1 MLRISWPEREMPS
14 NSPSVALRPSA
25 VMFFSRPC
33 IEGGASAT
41 GRAKWNSSHVLAP
54 IGGWVTGDWLRWGVM
69 YLLCAVQVGG
79 FSRRVGTFHGFS
91 ALLYPLPLV
100 FFFAVFARSAM
111 RSGKA
116 VHWKGREIR
125 AD

>member
-1 MLRISWPEREMPS
+1 LLLVVVWMSGL
-14 NSPSVALRPSA
+14 
-25 VMFFSRPC
+25 MF
-33 IEGGASAT
+33 
-41 GRAKWNSSHVLAP
+41 AP
-54 IGGWVTGDWLRWGVM
+54 IGWWVTGDWLRWGAM
-69 YLLCAVQVGG
+69 YLLCAVQVGWFG
-79 FSRRVGTFHGFS
+79 RQVGAFHWFN

-116 VHWKGREIR
+116 VRWKGREIR